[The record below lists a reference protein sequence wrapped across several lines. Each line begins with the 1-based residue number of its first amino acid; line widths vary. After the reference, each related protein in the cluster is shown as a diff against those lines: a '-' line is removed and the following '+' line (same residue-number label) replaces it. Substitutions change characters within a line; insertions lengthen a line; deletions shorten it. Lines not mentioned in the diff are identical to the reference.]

1 MVDRHIHCCPWSHI
15 YTHRKTR
22 RIVIWLQSV
31 PIVEAYTWAQIME
44 TTCAAKTDRK
54 KEQKIA
60 QSPMEKENIFGD
72 RYMASAEKRSVP
84 TTQNAAL

>member
-15 YTHRKTR
+15 YIHRKTR

-31 PIVEAYTWAQIME
+31 PIVEAYTCAQIME
-44 TTCAAKTDRK
+44 TTDSDRK

-60 QSPMEKENIFGD
+60 QSPMEKEKMFGD
-72 RYMASAEKRSVP
+72 RYMASAEKRSVLP
-84 TTQNAAL
+84 TQNAAL